1 VKVDTN
7 DDPADFAGGSTS
19 TTTAMMLA
27 KPAATDFA
35 VSTSTN
41 GPGNEEGMLWKRSRG
56 KKIRVSEDLN
66 R

>member
-27 KPAATDFA
+27 KPAVIDFA

-41 GPGNEEGMLWKRSRG
+41 GPGNEEGML
-56 KKIRVSEDLN
+56 
-66 R
+66 